1 MRSVARAQQPAARI
15 ATFLLPV
22 LPVMCSVTWPQCRPS
37 PRTQPARWPEALV
50 AHTRMHL
57 AHMLELE
64 AECASLRSL
73 LEKVIATSTNN
84 GKYSAAFRIVVAK
97 A

>member
-1 MRSVARAQQPAARI
+1 MPPEPQNAA
-15 ATFLLPV
+15 
-22 LPVMCSVTWPQCRPS
+22 
-37 PRTQPARWPEALV
+37 ARWPEALV

-64 AECASLRSL
+64 AECASL

-84 GKYSAAFRIVVAK
+84 GKYSAVFRIVVAK

>member
-1 MRSVARAQQPAARI
+1 MLGNVAVMPPEPQNAA
-15 ATFLLPV
+15 
-22 LPVMCSVTWPQCRPS
+22 
-37 PRTQPARWPEALV
+37 ARWPEALV

-84 GKYSAAFRIVVAK
+84 GKYSAVFRIVVAK